1 MWCANFIKVDL
12 KGYVL
17 FKSYYTKPL
26 GLWEINGT
34 DSNLF
39 YLFQLDILLN
49 GVLVDALSS
58 VVHITKAATL
68 GKHMCAKLV
77 EIIPRQMIH
86 VSLIFK

>member
-1 MWCANFIKVDL
+1 MEMFYLNLITL
-12 KGYVL
+12 N
-17 FKSYYTKPL
+17 
-26 GLWEINGT
+26 LWVCEKLMA

-86 VSLIFK
+86 VSLFFK